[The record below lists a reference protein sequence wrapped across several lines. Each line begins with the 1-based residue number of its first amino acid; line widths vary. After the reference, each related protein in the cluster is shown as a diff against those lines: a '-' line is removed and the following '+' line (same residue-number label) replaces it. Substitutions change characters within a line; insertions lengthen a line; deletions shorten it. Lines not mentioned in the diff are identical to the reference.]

1 MNGAT
6 GSVILGPDNDGDV
19 YESLGDK
26 HKRAWND
33 FHSENGV
40 RTVIGSIAGVKN
52 GEWRGNAGSGM
63 WCLRRGG

>member
-1 MNGAT
+1 VDGRT
-6 GSVILGPDNDGDV
+6 GGITLGTDAEGDV

-40 RTVIGSIAGVKN
+40 RTVVGEIAGVKD
-52 GEWRGNAGSGM
+52 GKQEGASV
-63 WCLRRGG
+63 